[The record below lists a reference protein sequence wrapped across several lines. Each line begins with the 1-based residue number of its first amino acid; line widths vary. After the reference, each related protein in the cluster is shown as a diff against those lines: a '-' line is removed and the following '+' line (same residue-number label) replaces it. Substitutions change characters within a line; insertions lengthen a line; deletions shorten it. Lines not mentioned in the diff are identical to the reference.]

1 MAGETGGSR
10 LSIPSRDISIE
21 DKKQFRER
29 TIAVGI
35 HRAKAVAIA
44 NLEENLTWR
53 DLAPEDVGLTSW
65 ATPPTRAGEYTTWIS
80 HTVLVG
86 TVLCIYKILQLSINP
101 TVASMRFLVG
111 PVTIKGIHELEACYS
126 GLPIIK
132 NLAKALMSP
141 EAKEVLDRLAGRDE
155 MGVSPDL
162 GSPMEAYFGEP
173 YIYEPH
179 YQVVIQVKSR
189 QDSPGDYLVLG
200 GYVIERIG

>member
-1 MAGETGGSR
+1 MSTT
-10 LSIPSRDISIE
+10 IPSRDISIE
-21 DKKQFRER
+21 DKKLFRER
-29 TIAVGI
+29 TIAAGI
-35 HRAKAVAIA
+35 WRAKTKGIAVDDME
-44 NLEENLTWR
+44 LKWR
-53 DLAPEDVGLTSW
+53 DLAPEDVGLTAW
-65 ATPPTRAGEYTTWIS
+65 ATPATRAGEYTTWIT
-80 HTVLVG
+80 HLVSMMSA
-86 TVLCIYKILQLSINP
+86 LCIYKVLQLSNNP

-111 PVTIKGIHELEACYS
+111 SGTVKGIHELEACYS

-173 YIYEPH
+173 YVYDPQD
-179 YQVVIQVKSR
+179 QVIIQVKSR

-200 GYVIERIG
+200 GYVIERIGVTIV